1 MHKLLNNITV
11 TALAD
16 SVASLMAC
24 RILSF
29 LGANI
34 TLIIEK
40 GGIQDVLLAQDRK
53 AFYEFLTEGCKKLE
67 SNISKDKE
75 HFLDM
80 LQKGNVLIYSQALI
94 NL

>member
-40 GGIQDVLLAQDRK
+40 GGIQDVLLVQDRK
-53 AFYEFLTEGCKKLE
+53 AFY
-67 SNISKDKE
+67 
-75 HFLDM
+75 
-80 LQKGNVLIYSQALI
+80 
-94 NL
+94 